1 MALPV
6 VLRYLCRDLALLAPL
21 GTSAGT
27 PFALVCLLIQ
37 RGLCPSERLSSTF
50 GCCVTWRFLFAII
63 CLQAMW
69 EMGTDGPELPLG
81 LLKIKSLCTT
91 IPVSPVQQQID
102 KHRLKQVTSK
112 CSRRDSS
119 SSPQVFAVSKH
130 LLASSSSVNNL
141 KPCRYPDLIQKLTFS
156 KHLTQN

>member
-1 MALPV
+1 MQRPGLTGSSGYLSWDTICSRVSPHPKGPV
-6 VLRYLCRDLALLAPL
+6 PKRAPVLHIWLLRHMEVPVCNHPL
-21 GTSAGT
+21 
-27 PFALVCLLIQ
+27 
-37 RGLCPSERLSSTF
+37 
-50 GCCVTWRFLFAII
+50 

-119 SSPQVFAVSKH
+119 SSPQVFAISKH